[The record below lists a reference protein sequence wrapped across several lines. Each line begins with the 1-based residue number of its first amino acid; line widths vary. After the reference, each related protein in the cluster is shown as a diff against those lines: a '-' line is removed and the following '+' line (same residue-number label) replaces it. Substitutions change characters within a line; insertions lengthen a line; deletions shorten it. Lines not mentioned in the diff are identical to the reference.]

1 MAVLADDKPDIA
13 IRQGAMGRT
22 RKVTFKT
29 GDTYYNGAIICY
41 ESGGS
46 DCVVGTDGS
55 GLRIAGVYH
64 GETFTTTADT
74 VGEVRTDH
82 VEWFRQDGN
91 ITAAM
96 VGTCALI
103 LDDQTV
109 TNATTAAQDIELG
122 EILELETRY
131 GNAGCWIHVGRTDS
145 IANAP

>member
-1 MAVLADDKPDIA
+1 MTALADDKPDIA
-13 IRQGAMGRT
+13 IRQEAMGRT

-46 DCVVGTDGS
+46 DAVVGSDGA
-55 GLRIAGVYH
+55 GLRIAGVFH

-74 VGEVRTDH
+74 EGEVKTDH

-91 ITAAM
+91 VAASD
-96 VGTCALI
+96 VGSVAII

-109 TNATTAAQDIELG
+109 TNAATATNDIELG

-131 GNAGCWIHVGRTDS
+131 GNAGCWVHVGRTDTLT
-145 IANAP
+145 NA